1 MSPLALVDHL
11 VEVLLVEVLLL
22 LEAHLLEALTFHF
35 LMRNVVVPIDCQV
48 HLSSES
54 VLHVLMAV
62 HIMGFASVD
71 HLVQIPLSHASLLP
85 TNHELIRVLD
95 QNQPPMPMANQRQ
108 VSHSF
113 EESPGP

>member
-22 LEAHLLEALTFHF
+22 LEAHLLEALNF